1 MTARSIDLVV
11 ADLLVRL
18 ENEGIHGARVWFA
31 GKPHIAAIPDFEG
44 GWLVVMTRG
53 RITVKI
59 MLDKDYNVASI
70 KVEYS

>member
-1 MTARSIDLVV
+1 MNARSIDSVV

-18 ENEGIHGARVWFA
+18 EGEGVHGVRAWFA
-31 GKPHIAAIPDFEG
+31 GKPHIVAIPDFDG

-59 MLDKDYNVASI
+59 MLDKDYSVTSI
-70 KVEYS
+70 KVEHR